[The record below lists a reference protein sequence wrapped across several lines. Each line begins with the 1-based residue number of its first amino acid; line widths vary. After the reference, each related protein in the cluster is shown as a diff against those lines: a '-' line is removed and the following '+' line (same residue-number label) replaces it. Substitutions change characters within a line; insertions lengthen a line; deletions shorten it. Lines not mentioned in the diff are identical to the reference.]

1 VIALDWTGTWPPIYD
16 PLNGLLGAFV
26 AISGNNHAYSGRYN
40 RRLVF
45 DLIRQKSEIRRGD
58 LVDLTGLQPQTISNI
73 TRDLIDRGL
82 ITETSQ
88 AASGRGAPQKLLTLA
103 EGAGCSIGFHLDR
116 DRLTGVLCDLKGRE
130 IIRIDNPSPWM
141 DPVESVALM
150 SSVAVE
156 IAARCQGT
164 PCWGIGVAM
173 PTLQEADFEHYVGSP
188 GWQNWG
194 KFELAD
200 ALERASGQPVIIE
213 NDATSAAMAE
223 LGLPRDVDLTHFV
236 YVFIGHGLGAG
247 IIIDSLPFQGAFN
260 NAGEIGLLNWPNEL
274 QPDAGLAA
282 TPFSLEELARAM
294 NCETQR
300 LEADGALDRLYQKRD
315 TALMRW
321 LELNAKR
328 LRVLVS
334 IVENLF
340 DPQTVIV
347 GGTISPMILGSLVDR
362 TYPLMPSVSARR
374 AREIP
379 RVLTST
385 LGPSASAV
393 GAAILP
399 VIAHGSPDFRRLS
412 LMRGRKT
419 PIDPETQFDRV
430 AG

>member
-1 VIALDWTGTWPPIYD
+1 M
-16 PLNGLLGAFV
+16 GASV
-26 AISGNNHAYSGRYN
+26 AIHGNNHAYSGRYN

-82 ITETSQ
+82 IAETSQ
-88 AASGRGAPQKLLTLA
+88 AGGGRGAPQKLLSLA
-103 EGAGCSIGFHLDR
+103 DGAGCSIGFHLDR

-130 IIRIDNPSPWM
+130 VIRVDNPSPWI
-141 DPVESVALM
+141 DPDKTVDLM
-150 SSVAVE
+150 SSVAAE
-156 IAARCQGT
+156 LGKQCENT

-188 GWQNWG
+188 GWQSWAT
-194 KFELAD
+194 FELAD

-213 NDATSAAMAE
+213 NDATSAAIAE
-223 LGLPRDVDLTHFV
+223 LRSSRDVDLTQFV

-247 IIIDSLPFQGAFN
+247 IIIDGLPFQGAFN
-260 NAGEIGLLNWPNEL
+260 NAGEIGLLNWPSEL
-274 QPDAGLAA
+274 QPRSDVAA
-282 TPFSLEELARAM
+282 TPFSLEELARM
-294 NCETQR
+294 IDCDVKS
-300 LEADGALDRLYQKRD
+300 LEADGALDTLYQKRD
-315 TALMRW
+315 TALMQW

-328 LRVLVS
+328 LRVLVA
-334 IVENLF
+334 IIENLF

-347 GGTISPMILGSLVDR
+347 GGTISPTILGSLVDR
-362 TYPLMPSVSARR
+362 TYPLMSSVSARR
-374 AREIP
+374 TRAIP
-379 RVLTST
+379 RLLTST

-393 GAAILP
+393 GAATLP
-399 VIAHGSPDFRRLS
+399 VIAHGSPHFRRLS
-412 LMRGRKT
+412 LMRGRET

>member
-1 VIALDWTGTWPPIYD
+1 M
-16 PLNGLLGAFV
+16 
-26 AISGNNHAYSGRYN
+26 AIFGNNHAYSGRYN

-88 AASGRGAPQKLLTLA
+88 AAGGRGAPQKLLTLA
-103 EGAGCSIGFHLDR
+103 DGAGCSIGFHLDR

-130 IIRIDNPSPWM
+130 IIRIDNESPWV
-141 DPVESVALM
+141 DPGETVALM
-150 SSVAVE
+150 SSVAAE
-156 IAARCQGT
+156 IAERCQGT

-194 KFELAD
+194 DFELAD

-213 NDATSAAMAE
+213 NDATSAAIAE
-223 LGLPRDVDLTHFV
+223 LGSNRHVDLTHFV

-247 IIIDSLPFQGAFN
+247 IIIDGLPFQGAFN
-260 NAGEIGLLNWPNEL
+260 NAGEIGLLNWPSEL
-274 QPDAGLAA
+274 QPEAGIAA
-282 TPFSLEELARAM
+282 TPFSLDELAQAM
-294 NCETQR
+294 NCEAR
-300 LEADGALDRLYQKRD
+300 LLEVEGALDRLYEKRD
-315 TALMRW
+315 TGLMRW
-321 LELNAKR
+321 LEFNAKR

-334 IVENLF
+334 IIENLF

-347 GGTISPMILGSLVDR
+347 GGTISPTILGSLVDR
-362 TYPLMPSVSARR
+362 TYPLMPSVAARR
-374 AREIP
+374 ARDMP
-379 RVLTST
+379 RLVTST

-393 GAAILP
+393 GAAMLP

>member
-1 VIALDWTGTWPPIYD
+1 M
-16 PLNGLLGAFV
+16 

-45 DLIRQKSEIRRGD
+45 DLVRQKAEIRRGD
-58 LVDLTGLQPQTISNI
+58 LVNLTGLQPQTISNI
-73 TRDLIDRGL
+73 TRDLLDRGL
-82 ITETSQ
+82 ITEASQ
-88 AASGRGAPQKLLTLA
+88 AAGGRGAPQKLLTLA
-103 EGAGCSIGFHLDR
+103 DGAGCSIGFHLDR

-130 IIRIDNPSPWM
+130 IIRVDNESPWVN
-141 DPVESVALM
+141 PNETVALM
-150 SSVAVE
+150 SSVAADIVE
-156 IAARCQGT
+156 RCQGT

-194 KFELAD
+194 NFELAD

-213 NDATSAAMAE
+213 NDATSAAIAE
-223 LGLPRDVDLTHFV
+223 LGSPRDVDLTHFV

-247 IIIDSLPFQGAFN
+247 IIIDGLPFQGAFN

-274 QPDAGLAA
+274 QPEAGGAA
-282 TPFSLEELARAM
+282 TPFSLEELAQAM
-294 NCETQR
+294 NCETQL
-300 LEADGALDRLYQKRD
+300 LEAEGALDGLYQKRD
-315 TALMRW
+315 TGLMRW

-334 IVENLF
+334 IIENLF

-347 GGTISPMILGSLVDR
+347 GGTISPTILGSLVDR

-379 RVLTST
+379 RLLTSK

-393 GAAILP
+393 GAAMLP

>member
-1 VIALDWTGTWPPIYD
+1 MAIY
-16 PLNGLLGAFV
+16 
-26 AISGNNHAYSGRYN
+26 GNNHAYSGRYN

-45 DLIRQKSEIRRGD
+45 DLIRQKPEIRRGD
-58 LVDLTGLQPQTISNI
+58 LVELTGLQPQTISNI

-88 AASGRGAPQKLLTLA
+88 TAGGRGAPQKLLALA
-103 EGAGCSIGFHLDR
+103 DSAGCSIGFHLDR

-130 IIRIDNPSPWM
+130 VIRIDNASPWI
-141 DPVESVALM
+141 DPEKAVTLM
-150 SSVAVE
+150 SSVATKLSE
-156 IAARCQGT
+156 QFDGT

-194 KFELAD
+194 TFQLAD
-200 ALERASGQPVIIE
+200 ALERATGQPVIIE
-213 NDATSAAMAE
+213 NDATSAAIAE
-223 LGLPRDVDLTHFV
+223 LSTSRDLDLTHFV

-247 IIIDSLPFQGAFN
+247 IIIDGLPFQGAFN
-260 NAGEIGLLNWPNEL
+260 NAGEIGLLNWPSEL
-274 QPDAGLAA
+274 QLKADPAT
-282 TPFSLEELARAM
+282 TPFSIEELAQTM
-294 NCETQR
+294 NCEIQL

-315 TALMRW
+315 TALMQW

-328 LRVLVS
+328 LRPLVS
-334 IVENLF
+334 IIENLF

-347 GGTISPMILGSLVDR
+347 GGTISPTILGSLVDR
-362 TYPLMPSVSARR
+362 TYPLVSSVSARR

-379 RVLTST
+379 RLLTSA

-393 GAAILP
+393 GAAMLP

-412 LMRGRKT
+412 LMRGRAT